1 MQCSKNNRDR
11 RDVKW
16 KTAGKYGGAER
27 EELRRRF
34 APCPPGLRCVS
45 AILAALETNPGAQIP
60 PSLFIRLWVA
70 VLLGG
75 SSCVGKM
82 AEREGLLRRFAPCPS
97 GLRCASAILAA
108 LETNPGVQI
117 PPSSFSV
124 PRVAVVFGDAS
135 SSDKMAEREGFEP
148 PGPCGPAVFK
158 TAAIDHS
165 ATSPCFLASNSNPGW
180 QAVGG
185 FRSPENPRRSD
196 SGYRNPS
203 RKSHESALRRGWTN
217 AVQPTMVQDPT

>member
-1 MQCSKNNRDR
+1 MNTDHPAVAPDFQLFVIKCRTHQCASVFISGWNRILF
-11 RDVKW
+11 
-16 KTAGKYGGAER
+16 GGFGCLPTGR
-27 EELRRRF
+27 SGR
-34 APCPPGLRCVS
+34 
-45 AILAALETNPGAQIP
+45 
-60 PSLFIRLWVA
+60 
-70 VLLGG
+70 
-75 SSCVGKM
+75 M
-82 AEREGLLRRFAPCPS
+82 AEREGLRRRCPPCPS

-117 PPSSFSV
+117 PPSLCIR
-124 PRVAVVFGDAS
+124 PWVAVVLGGS
-135 SSDKMAEREGFEP
+135 RCVGKLAEREGFEP